1 MSPEKKKNRIRERL
15 HEIIFEADTFEGK
28 LFDELLLISI
38 VLSVIAASIET
49 VPHIAQD
56 WGHILY
62 LTEWVFTII
71 FTIEYF
77 TRIYVVLK
85 PWKYVTSFYGLV
97 DLLAIIPTYLSL
109 IVTGTQSLIVI
120 RAIRLLRIFRIF
132 KMAHHLNSNQVI
144 MRSLRVSAPKITVF
158 LYFIFIM
165 VSIFGAIMYLV
176 EGGSNPQFDSIPRSM
191 YWAIVTLT
199 TVGFGDITPQT
210 FIGQFLSAIIMIT
223 GYAVIAVPT
232 GIVTSEMI
240 TASKRKK
247 LTTQSCRYCSA
258 EGHDNDA
265 KFCKFC
271 GELLHPED
279 ENSTSE

>member
-1 MSPEKKKNRIRERL
+1 MSSEKKNKRIRERL

-28 LFDELLLISI
+28 LFDELLLILI

-49 VPHIAQD
+49 VPQVSQD
-56 WGHILY
+56 WGHVLY

-71 FTIEYF
+71 FTVEYF

-85 PWKYVTSFYGLV
+85 PWKYVTSFYGVV

-109 IVTGTQSLIVI
+109 VVAGTQSLIVI
-120 RAIRLLRIFRIF
+120 RAIRLLRVFRIF

-144 MRSLRVSAPKITVF
+144 LRSLKVSAPKITVF

-165 VSIFGAIMYLV
+165 VSIFGAVMYLV
-176 EGGSNPQFDSIPRSM
+176 EGDSNPQFDSIPRSM

-258 EGHDNDA
+258 EGHDDDA

-271 GELLHPED
+271 GEVLHPED
-279 ENSTSE
+279 EDLTSE